1 MSDRKLPAFKWLHI
15 FLHVSDEKY
24 ETLTV
29 VSGYKVYMKLRIRK
43 VARRD
48 FMQYKCIAKNAL
60 GNSDGAITLYRK
72 NRQIRNTQLYL

>member
-1 MSDRKLPAFKWLHI
+1 MSDRKLPPFKWLHI
-15 FLHVSDEKY
+15 FLCYFFWLTDEKY

-29 VSGYKVYMKLRIRK
+29 VSAYKVYMKLRIRK
-43 VARRD
+43 VARED

-72 NRQIRNTQLYL
+72 NLNRH